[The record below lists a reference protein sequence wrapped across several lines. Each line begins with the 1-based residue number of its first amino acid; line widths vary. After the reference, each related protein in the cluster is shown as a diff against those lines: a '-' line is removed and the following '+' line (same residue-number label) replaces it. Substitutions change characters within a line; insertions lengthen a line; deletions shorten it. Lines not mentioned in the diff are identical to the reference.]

1 MCETRGNSIVV
12 LYTSIIVIPFVPHTA
27 GSCCCFFSAHF
38 LEEWGLPHL
47 SLASTTVAISAG
59 IAAAVAHP
67 RSIAAV
73 TSSGFHSSLTHF
85 SSIDSAW
92 SCSIAALGSNKSLSC
107 QNFSLSYSDVKV
119 FVAMGRCSYK

>member
-1 MCETRGNSIVV
+1 MTKRDLADAIDGFGIIGVAAIGGV
-12 LYTSIIVIPFVPHTA
+12 ASIIF
-27 GSCCCFFSAHF
+27 G
-38 LEEWGLPHL
+38 
-47 SLASTTVAISAG
+47 
-59 IAAAVAHP
+59 
-67 RSIAAV
+67 SIAAV
-73 TSSGFHSSLTHF
+73 TSSGSHSSLTHF